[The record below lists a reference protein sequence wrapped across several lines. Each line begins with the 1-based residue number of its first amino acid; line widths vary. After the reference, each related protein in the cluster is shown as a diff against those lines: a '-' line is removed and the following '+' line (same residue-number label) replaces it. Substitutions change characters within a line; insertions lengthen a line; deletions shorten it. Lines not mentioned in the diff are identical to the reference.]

1 MSLMT
6 QKEYAES
13 RKVSP
18 SLITKFKQLG
28 YLKGAFSK
36 KPGGSQVFIVSA
48 RADKVL
54 EERLS
59 KAHTKEHRFDGM
71 KKVSEEGRTDALK
84 YSEARTW
91 SERYKAAD
99 MKLSYEIRQGLWLR
113 KEEVEETLFKV
124 ARIIRDNLLNIPVR
138 VGAILAAESDENKCV
153 EILTKEQK
161 AALNELSMLLKV
173 GVK

>member
-1 MSLMT
+1 MPLMT
-6 QKEYAES
+6 QKEFADHIGVV
-13 RKVSP
+13 K
-18 SLITKFKQLG
+18 SLITKYKNQG
-28 YLKGAFSK
+28 YLKGAFRK
-36 KPGGSQVFIVSA
+36 KPGGKKLYVVSTLA
-48 RADKVL
+48 EKML
-54 EERLS
+54 EKRLS
-59 KAHTKEHRFDGM
+59 PAHTKEHRFDGM
-71 KKVSEEGRTDALK
+71 KKVSEEGRTDALQ

-113 KEEVEETLFKV
+113 REEVEETLFKV

-138 VGAILAAESDENKCV
+138 VGAILAAEKDENKVV

-161 AALNELSMLLKV
+161 TALHELSMLLKV